1 MFEIRPLTEIDP
13 ARFLLI
19 ASGYSSG
26 HKYVV
31 ERIETEDGIS
41 FDLRLVLLDQPYRKR
56 FDPFDAETLERYTH
70 MLAAGYSFGA
80 YQGELL
86 VGFIIGGPQDW
97 NRSLWVWEFHVAQKF
112 RRRGIGAQ
120 LMQCVIDKARG
131 AGYRTIV
138 CETQNTNVPAIQAY
152 QRLGFRLEALD
163 ISLYTDDDYPDGEIA
178 VFMKRRL

>member
-1 MFEIRPLTEIDP
+1 MIKICLLTQLDVAQLHP
-13 ARFLLI
+13 I
-19 ASGYSSG
+19 ASGYSSD
-26 HKYVV
+26 HKYAV
-31 ERIETEDGIS
+31 ERIETEGGIS
-41 FDLRLVLLDQPYRKR
+41 FDLRLTPLEQPYRKR